1 MTCGTFSSVLVL
13 PASFRLLKRNYYPF
27 FQALKFRGHARRRN
41 GLIVTRFQSCLLP
54 QRFPCVLCYMFGCTI
69 GTARTYR
76 MIAMDHLYMNLFLYV
91 KILFIRRLHSRLTS
105 LSEMEQIYHV
115 MTRRQEIRT
124 GRVQGVPVSAV
135 RYYNVNK

>member
-1 MTCGTFSSVLVL
+1 
-13 PASFRLLKRNYYPF
+13 
-27 FQALKFRGHARRRN
+27 
-41 GLIVTRFQSCLLP
+41 
-54 QRFPCVLCYMFGCTI
+54 
-69 GTARTYR
+69 